1 MLMNQ
6 IEALEAAKRRAA
18 SSYTRMVAHP
28 LPQATAQVTRDEQD
42 VLCARVD
49 VLNALLRQQSET
61 PLCLEATGRKGPRVC
76 VTYDRLRCEGE
87 LELGPM
93 QSTMAW
99 AVRDAEDAVLQLMSS
114 QDSHPPAGAVKAL
127 LDLVRQSAPKKDIL
141 QGLHAA
147 LSMPGPERLVLKS
160 LQGVNALETDG
171 HTRVYE
177 GLGEADGPTPPLY
190 RVLWG
195 ALSLDVLEGWQ
206 NPSTNAAIRLSI
218 LHAAHQAAREAQQ
231 TKAPQW
237 SNVAYL
243 QVRVY
248 HGDECHR
255 LSLRP
260 FWDSESCTVSHIQF
274 RQSVFDDSGPERGLL
289 NLGSDPNSIHPIP
302 MGKILPLEAYV
313 CLGAHRK
320 SRLSEAQLNY
330 VHAQGLLAHGFD
342 TKLLPDSARLLQVQP
357 GRMPPAKAT
366 RVSGDKLDVMASS
379 YHLADQVYTTIS
391 VVQYP
396 PFGTQFERTGTA
408 CTSSAKSK
416 PTISGKG
423 NNRLAMDNGK
433 PETNW
438 GSDDG
443 REHRDPGFEG
453 WDDQPMYQDNEQGG
467 DYDQQESEY
476 DDSEQG
482 HGQHMGFGRREFK
495 PTKTRQ
501 TQNQLYLQERLRIYQ
516 KYDGPQKK
524 HWFTGTLEFGQF
536 FFIDGVHGDPYDL
549 NNRIIL
555 FDFQP
560 NDPRYTFM
568 EAEAKQIC
576 RDLRTTHGHVW
587 DPELSFY
594 ANVLLNAKPAL
605 VERGK
610 AGTHFASTIGEEWSR
625 KWSAVIKKEIEDY
638 QINANTAEAN
648 PSAAVFI
655 HSGWGDAETDNF
667 FYCSNQNIWHTI
679 LKGTAYKD
687 EYMQWSKQ
695 KLRRFK
701 QSNDI
706 PQSLKSRLESLTPQ
720 GTFLEDQNDQIPLPQ
735 TRLSAR
741 SDPAVSQLQS
751 RIAALESKLGQAKQD
766 ENTQFL
772 LAKVL
777 DKLDAIEEV

>member
-1 MLMNQ
+1 MNQ

-114 QDSHPPAGAVKAL
+114 QDSHPPAAAVKAL

-396 PFGTQFERTGTA
+396 PFGTQFERQARQEQVLSKTA
-408 CTSSAKSK
+408 ARLKNLGPHFTFPNPLPPERPSPERREAQQTNPDEDFEVEIEEEPDAREQHPPLPSK
-416 PTISGKG
+416 T
-423 NNRLAMDNGK
+423 RLPLREG
-433 PETNW
+433 ETPLYKLTRQYLPKFD
-438 GSDDG
+438 DDG
-443 REHRDPGFEG
+443 TPRARKNNWKIDLRAGEH
-453 WDDQPMYQDNEQGG
+453 Y
-467 DYDQQESEY
+467 
-476 DDSEQG
+476 
-482 HGQHMGFGRREFK
+482 
-495 PTKTRQ
+495 
-501 TQNQLYLQERLRIYQ
+501 
-516 KYDGPQKK
+516 
-524 HWFTGTLEFGQF
+524 
-536 FFIDGVHGDPYDL
+536 FIDGLHADPNSIKPKAFKQRFVWFELDQGTRYKAAEKLFAETKQLIRDQQIPWMSDECFYSNL
-549 NNRIIL
+549 EFNKNTGINGLTAGEIWYNQWKPFIL
-555 FDFQP
+555 FHA
-560 NDPRYTFM
+560 TM
-568 EAEAKQIC
+568 
-576 RDLRTTHGHVW
+576 
-587 DPELSFY
+587 
-594 ANVLLNAKPAL
+594 
-605 VERGK
+605 
-610 AGTHFASTIGEEWSR
+610 
-625 KWSAVIKKEIEDY
+625 
-638 QINANTAEAN
+638 
-648 PSAAVFI
+648 
-655 HSGWGDAETDNF
+655 
-667 FYCSNQNIWHTI
+667 
-679 LKGTAYKD
+679 
-687 EYMQWSKQ
+687 
-695 KLRRFK
+695 
-701 QSNDI
+701 
-706 PQSLKSRLESLTPQ
+706 SLKAADEDREYKHFWFCMDDPKWDDIFKEQSERDRVDYAFHYKKHQQTALLSARRNRLIDKQLLAKIDHALHIDS
-720 GTFLEDQNDQIPLPQ
+720 GQIPLPQ

>member
-28 LPQATAQVTRDEQD
+28 HPQDTMQVTRDEQD

-379 YHLADQVYTTIS
+379 FHLADQVYTTIS

-396 PFGTQFERTGTA
+396 PFGTQFE
-408 CTSSAKSK
+408 KSK
-416 PTISGKG
+416 SSPNIRNMSRPLSVQGLSG
-423 NNRLAMDNGK
+423 
-433 PETNW
+433 W
-438 GSDDG
+438 GSDVEEENPNQEQDAAKQQPPPTWTIPN
-443 REHRDPGFEG
+443 RRQVTYDDLSIVKEARDPLLEDEIPLYKQIRSYK
-453 WDDQPMYQDNEQGG
+453 DDNQRRTP
-467 DYDQQESEY
+467 QQLN
-476 DDSEQG
+476 
-482 HGQHMGFGRREFK
+482 K
-495 PTKTRQ
+495 TKWKKDFW
-501 TQNQLYLQERLRIYQ
+501 EPDLR
-516 KYDGPQKK
+516 DGE
-524 HWFTGTLEFGQF
+524 HYFV
-536 FFIDGVHGDPYDL
+536 DGVTGDPYKPE
-549 NNRIIL
+549 NRFIL
-555 FDFQP
+555 FELD
-560 NDPRYTFM
+560 NGNRYKQ
-568 EAEAKQIC
+568 AEAQMQELKSYFYNNNNNQN
-576 RDLRTTHGHVW
+576 W
-587 DPELSFY
+587 DSAYPFY
-594 ANVLLNAKPAL
+594 INIRNARLPGLDGNKVGDTWRHTWQNFIRAQVQEFVKYEGLMEGAACFWYALDASKWDIVLADYPAL
-605 VERGK
+605 KEAYPRFVGK
-610 AGTHFASTIGEEWSR
+610 YHDLLAKNGLIQSR
-625 KWSAVIKKEIEDY
+625 CSFRTPCLTSG
-638 QINANTAEAN
+638 QSPIN
-648 PSAAVFI
+648 P
-655 HSGWGDAETDNF
+655 
-667 FYCSNQNIWHTI
+667 
-679 LKGTAYKD
+679 
-687 EYMQWSKQ
+687 
-695 KLRRFK
+695 
-701 QSNDI
+701 
-706 PQSLKSRLESLTPQ
+706 LT
-720 GTFLEDQNDQIPLPQ
+720 IPLPQ

>member
-1 MLMNQ
+1 
-6 IEALEAAKRRAA
+6 
-18 SSYTRMVAHP
+18 
-28 LPQATAQVTRDEQD
+28 
-42 VLCARVD
+42 
-49 VLNALLRQQSET
+49 
-61 PLCLEATGRKGPRVC
+61 
-76 VTYDRLRCEGE
+76 
-87 LELGPM
+87 
-93 QSTMAW
+93 
-99 AVRDAEDAVLQLMSS
+99 VRDAEDAVLHLMSS
-114 QDSHPPAGAVKAL
+114 QDSHPPADAVKAL

-141 QGLHAA
+141 QGLHTA

-160 LQGVNALETDG
+160 LQGVNSLETDG

-243 QVRVY
+243 QVRIY
-248 HGDECHR
+248 HGNECHR

-274 RQSVFDDSGPERGLL
+274 KQSVFDDSGPERGLL

-342 TKLLPDSARLLQVQP
+342 SKLLPDSARLLQVQP

-396 PFGTQFERTGTA
+396 PFGTQFEAKKSNRNTTCKKLSLGVLKPGAVPFIPGNNQYESDGARPSIPRNNQYDSDGEQSDESMIKPREPMDDKMNGIPRYKVARDDETDIVLETEEDIQTHAKPNSWNFRLKQGNHYFVDGVTGNPFDLQKRFVWFELDEGERYRDAEGLAKELRNYFREKHATNWNSNRTFYWNIWYNKNKGLDGFTPGHIWRTRWQQMITFYATETLDNLEDDTINGRPINHFWYTHDPSQWNTVLQAESQEVIDDYNELSHTLYETA
-408 CTSSAKSK
+408 LHQNIIMTKYKNRQPRLEKRRDQSK
-416 PTISGKG
+416 
-423 NNRLAMDNGK
+423 NRLAMD
-433 PETNW
+433 
-438 GSDDG
+438 
-443 REHRDPGFEG
+443 
-453 WDDQPMYQDNEQGG
+453 
-467 DYDQQESEY
+467 
-476 DDSEQG
+476 
-482 HGQHMGFGRREFK
+482 
-495 PTKTRQ
+495 
-501 TQNQLYLQERLRIYQ
+501 
-516 KYDGPQKK
+516 
-524 HWFTGTLEFGQF
+524 
-536 FFIDGVHGDPYDL
+536 
-549 NNRIIL
+549 
-555 FDFQP
+555 
-560 NDPRYTFM
+560 
-568 EAEAKQIC
+568 
-576 RDLRTTHGHVW
+576 
-587 DPELSFY
+587 
-594 ANVLLNAKPAL
+594 
-605 VERGK
+605 
-610 AGTHFASTIGEEWSR
+610 
-625 KWSAVIKKEIEDY
+625 
-638 QINANTAEAN
+638 
-648 PSAAVFI
+648 
-655 HSGWGDAETDNF
+655 
-667 FYCSNQNIWHTI
+667 
-679 LKGTAYKD
+679 
-687 EYMQWSKQ
+687 
-695 KLRRFK
+695 
-701 QSNDI
+701 
-706 PQSLKSRLESLTPQ
+706 
-720 GTFLEDQNDQIPLPQ
+720 QIPLPP

-772 LAKVL
+772 LARVL

>member
-396 PFGTQFERTGTA
+396 PFGTQFERA
-408 CTSSAKSK
+408 Q
-416 PTISGKG
+416 TISTRANGPK
-423 NNRLAMDNGK
+423 LASRK
-433 PETNW
+433 IRSIKLLT
-438 GSDDG
+438 SDTANSGEENSASDEDG
-443 REHRDPGFEG
+443 TG
-453 WDDQPMYQDNEQGG
+453 
-467 DYDQQESEY
+467 EY
-476 DDSEQG
+476 DIDYPYAWPEDESSDADAGVEEIPDVEIPEAQIL
-482 HGQHMGFGRREFK
+482 FRRAFK
-495 PTKTRQ
+495 PTKKHKI
-501 TQNQLYLQERLRIYQ
+501 QNLLYLKERPRIYEKQ
-516 KYDGPQKK
+516 DDSKKK
-524 HWFTGTLEFGQF
+524 HWFTGALQEGQF
-536 FFIDGVHGDPYDL
+536 FFVDGVYGDPFDL
-549 NNRIIL
+549 KNRFIL
-555 FDFQP
+555 FDFQLT
-560 NDPRYTFM
+560 DPRFSAM
-568 EAEAKQIC
+568 ELVAKQIC
-576 RDLRTTHGHVW
+576 SGLRKTHGHIW
-587 DPELSFY
+587 NPALSFY
-594 ANVLLNAKPAL
+594 GNVHLGTDKAP
-605 VERGK
+605 VEHGK
-610 AGTHFASTIGEEWSR
+610 EGLRLETTIGQEWSLR
-625 KWSAVIKKEIEDY
+625 WSAVIKNEIEKRQLGGTGSDLFIY
-638 QINANTAEAN
+638 HEFNNFWYCPNTD
-648 PSAAVFI
+648 V
-655 HSGWGDAETDNF
+655 
-667 FYCSNQNIWHTI
+667 WHTV
-679 LKGTAYKD
+679 LAGTNYAQKYKD
-687 EYMQWSKQ
+687 WSIK
-695 KLRRFK
+695 KVTEK
-701 QSNDI
+701 KHTGSI
-706 PQSLKSRLESLTPQ
+706 PHALMSRLEFLSPE
-720 GTFLEDQNDQIPLPQ
+720 GTFIQNDQIPLPQ